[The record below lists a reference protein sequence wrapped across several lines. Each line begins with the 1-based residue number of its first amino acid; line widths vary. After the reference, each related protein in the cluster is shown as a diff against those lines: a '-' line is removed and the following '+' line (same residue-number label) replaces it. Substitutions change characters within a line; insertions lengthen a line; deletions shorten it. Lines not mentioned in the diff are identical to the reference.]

1 MTVDYARVPSEIRR
15 QLRAGIAGVI
25 VLLGGLGGWAVTTE
39 LAGAV
44 IAPGSLVV
52 DSNVKKVQHP
62 TGGVVGQLYV
72 RDGDQVRAGDIVLRL
87 DDTITRSNVAVMDK
101 NLDELKARQAR
112 FEAELDDEQEISF
125 SDDLLNRSSDP
136 AVLRV
141 LAGEQRL
148 FRSRRAARAGQKAQ
162 LRQRISQLEEQV
174 RAIEEQV
181 VAKKLEIDLILREL
195 EGVRTLWHQNL
206 IQISRLTTLERD
218 EARVRGE
225 RGALVSSIAQVKGKI
240 AETELQVIQV
250 DQDLRTEVGKEM
262 ADIRA
267 KTSELVEK
275 HVAAQDQ
282 LKRVDLRAPQDGR
295 VHQLAVHTIG
305 GVINP
310 GEPIM
315 LIVPEER
322 LIVEVRIA
330 PNDIDQIQVG
340 HRAVLRFPA
349 FNQRTTPELN
359 GQVSRVSADVSQDQ
373 KSGANFYTAR
383 ITLPDDEL
391 ARLNGFTLVPG
402 MPVEAFLQT
411 SERTA
416 MSFLLKPVSDQMAK
430 AWRER

>member
-15 QLRAGIAGVI
+15 HLRAGIAGVI
-25 VLLGGLGGWAVTTE
+25 VLVGGIGGWAVTTD

-72 RDGDQVRAGDIVLRL
+72 RDGDQVRAGDIVVRL
-87 DDTITRSNVAVMDK
+87 DDTITRSNVAVDQGI
-101 NLDELKARQAR
+101 N
-112 FEAELDDEQEISF
+112 F
-125 SDDLLNRSSDP
+125 SDDLLNRSSDL
-136 AVLRV
+136 AVSRV

-148 FRSRRAARAGQKAQ
+148 FHSRRAARAGQKAQ
-162 LRQRISQLEEQV
+162 LGQRISQLNEQV

-181 VAKKLEIDLILREL
+181 IAKKLEIDLIQREL
-195 EGVRTLWHQNL
+195 EGVRILWRQNL

-218 EARVRGE
+218 DARVRGE
-225 RGALVSSIAQVKGKI
+225 RGALLSSIAQVKGKI
-240 AETELQVIQV
+240 AETELQIIQV

-267 KTSELVEK
+267 KISELVEK
-275 HVAAQDQ
+275 HVAAEDQ
-282 LKRVDLRAPQDGR
+282 LKRVHLRAPQDGR

-305 GVINP
+305 GVINA

-330 PNDIDQIQVG
+330 PNDIDQIHVG
-340 HRAVLRFPA
+340 HRAVLRLPA

-373 KSGANFYTAR
+373 KSGTNFYTAR
-383 ITLPDDEL
+383 ITLPEDEL

-411 SERTA
+411 GERTV
-416 MSFLLKPVSDQMAK
+416 MSFLLKPLSDQITK